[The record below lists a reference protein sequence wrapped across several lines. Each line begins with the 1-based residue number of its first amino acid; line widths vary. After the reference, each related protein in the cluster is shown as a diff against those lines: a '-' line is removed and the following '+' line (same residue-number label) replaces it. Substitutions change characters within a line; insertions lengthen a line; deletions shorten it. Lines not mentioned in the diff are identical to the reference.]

1 MEELTRILEFIETL
15 QADDSLDLSSYSTE
29 FVDVLEAHQN
39 LTENIEAGQATTE
52 EQQVQIDKLKQE
64 NWDLSKKI
72 TTPETIDD
80 EDVEEE
86 IEEEEDQEKTFDT
99 TDEAIADLFKDDD
112 EDQERKE

>member
-39 LTENIEAGQATTE
+39 LTENIETGQATTE
-52 EQQVQIDKLKQE
+52 EQQRQIDKLKQE

-86 IEEEEDQEKTFDT
+86 EEDQEKTFET
-99 TDEAIADLFKDDD
+99 TDDAIADLFKDDD